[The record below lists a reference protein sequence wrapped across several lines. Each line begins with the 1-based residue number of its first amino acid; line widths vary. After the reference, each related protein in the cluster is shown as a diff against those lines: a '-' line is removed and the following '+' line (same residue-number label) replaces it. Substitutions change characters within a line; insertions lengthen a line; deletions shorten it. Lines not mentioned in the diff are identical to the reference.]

1 MYIVKIFTMCSNAI
15 TARHIVEDAY
25 HGDRCEVVEVNL
37 PEGKTFDDVQEWKM
51 LAEGEIEYRMKGET
65 DYRYFKP

>member
-1 MYIVKIFTMCSNAI
+1 MYILKTLLVFPELKYAEKAKAKPGYYDYQDAI
-15 TARHIVEDAY
+15 
-25 HGDRCEVVEVNL
+25 EVPL

-65 DYRYFKP
+65 EYRYFKP

>member
-1 MYIVKIFTMCSNAI
+1 MYILKALEVFSKKEYAMKADCIYPDHSE
-15 TARHIVEDAY
+15 IV
-25 HGDRCEVVEVNL
+25 RVPL

-51 LAEGEIEYRMKGET
+51 LAEGEIKYRMKGET